1 MKGVHA
7 RLSNISDERTWI
19 EDEEFEYAGK
29 TYKRYAGKSA
39 GRILATY
46 VQLRKEHP
54 EWFEDLEVYS
64 QEAAVVDSVIMKWM
78 LEAQAKEFPCSIWC
92 RDMLAAGQT
101 VQTRLVQGLAQQ
113 IGCRIYGG
121 VTCIVQLTDTDYS
134 WSFKSGVCRAQDEL
148 RREMK
153 TAAAALG
160 EVPKFK
166 CGPREIVA

>member
-7 RLSNISDERTWI
+7 RLSNISDAGCWI
-19 EDEEFEYAGK
+19 EDQVYEYGGK
-29 TYKRYAGKSA
+29 TMHRYAGKSA
-39 GRILATY
+39 GRVLASY
-46 VQLRKEHP
+46 VELRKEHP
-54 EWFEDLEVYS
+54 AWFEELEIYS
-64 QEAAVVDSVIMKWM
+64 QPAAVVDSVIMKWM

-134 WSFKSGVCRAQDEL
+134 WSFKSGVGRAQDEL

-153 TAAAALG
+153 TAAAAVG
-160 EVPKFK
+160 EVP
-166 CGPREIVA
+166 